1 MSVQW
6 RLSTM
11 PKVTC
16 AQCGRD
22 IAMHELEAKTVA
34 RRSGFD
40 TRYRCPF
47 CHEDVNDVAD
57 NLV

>member
-1 MSVQW
+1 M
-6 RLSTM
+6 T
-11 PKVTC
+11 KVHC
-16 AQCGRD
+16 GSCGRD

-47 CHEDVNDVAD
+47 CHETVENVTDSLA
-57 NLV
+57 